1 MEPFNIPDSG
11 MVHQKINVFCLF
23 GFFFNFF
30 ILSSDFEK
38 ALLCEV
44 GEM

>member
-11 MVHQKINVFCLF
+11 MVHQKINVFCL
-23 GFFFNFF
+23 GFSF
-30 ILSSDFEK
+30 ILISDFEK

>member
-23 GFFFNFF
+23 GVFF
-30 ILSSDFEK
+30 ILISDFEK

>member
-11 MVHQKINVFCLF
+11 MVHQKINVFVCLD
-23 GFFFNFF
+23 FFFI
-30 ILSSDFEK
+30 ILISDFEK